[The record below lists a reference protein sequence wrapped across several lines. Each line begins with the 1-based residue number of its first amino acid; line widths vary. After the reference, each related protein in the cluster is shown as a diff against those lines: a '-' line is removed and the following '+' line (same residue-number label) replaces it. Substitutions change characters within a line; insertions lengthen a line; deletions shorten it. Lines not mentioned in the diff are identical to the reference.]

1 MIERSLDDDKAI
13 DLVVINLERK
23 SAFADFMIIATGTSQ
38 RQVGAMAEH
47 LLKKLKAAGVGTAHV
62 EGTKHGDWVLIDAGD
77 VVVHLF
83 RSEIRALYN
92 LEKLW
97 GREHPAS
104 EQAAELIA

>member
-1 MIERSLDDDKAI
+1 MRISLE
-13 DLVVINLERK
+13 NK
-23 SAFADFMIIATGTSQ
+23 SAFADFLIIATGTSQ

-47 LLKKLKAAGVGTAHV
+47 LVQKLKAAGIRTIHV

-83 RSEIRALYN
+83 RPVIRALYN

-104 EQAAELIA
+104 ERAVELIA

>member
-1 MIERSLDDDKAI
+1 MRISLE
-13 DLVVINLERK
+13 NK
-23 SAFADFMIIATGTSQ
+23 SAFADFLIIATGTSQ

-47 LLKKLKAAGVGTAHV
+47 LVQQLKAAGIRTIHV

-77 VVVHLF
+77 VVVHLI
-83 RSEIRALYN
+83 RPEIRALLN

-104 EQAAELIA
+104 EHAVELIA